1 MRYCR
6 DRSTKRKREGVKAP
20 RGDRKMTG
28 IVIGIVIGIVLV
40 VVGILVLTII
50 IARKEKV

>member
-1 MRYCR
+1 
-6 DRSTKRKREGVKAP
+6 VKAP